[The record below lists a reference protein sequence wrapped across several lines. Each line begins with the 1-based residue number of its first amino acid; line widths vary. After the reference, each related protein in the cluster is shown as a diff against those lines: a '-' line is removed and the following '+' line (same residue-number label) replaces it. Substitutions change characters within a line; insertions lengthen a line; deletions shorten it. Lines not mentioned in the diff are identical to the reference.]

1 MPNSNYENLLQYEK
15 TRMAKAYII
24 AVYNEIHDPEKL
36 KAYAVDARTAM
47 EANGAQFL
55 ARGTNLVSKEGS
67 TPLRAVISEFENME
81 AAQKAYDS
89 EEYKAAC
96 EKLKGGVDRQ
106 MFILEGL

>member
-1 MPNSNYENLLQYEK
+1 
-15 TRMAKAYII
+15 MAKAYII

-36 KAYAVDARTAM
+36 KAYAARPAM

-67 TPLRAVISEFENME
+67 TPLRAVISEI
-81 AAQKAYDS
+81 

-96 EKLKGGVDRQ
+96 VKLKGGVDRQ

>member
-1 MPNSNYENLLQYEK
+1 MSV
-15 TRMAKAYII
+15 RKAT
-24 AVYNEIHDPEKL
+24 P
-36 KAYAVDARTAM
+36 
-47 EANGAQFL
+47 
-55 ARGTNLVSKEGS
+55 
-67 TPLRAVISEFENME
+67 PLRAVIGEFESME

>member
-1 MPNSNYENLLQYEK
+1 M
-15 TRMAKAYII
+15 TKAYII

-36 KAYAVDARTAM
+36 KAYAVDARPAM

-55 ARGTNLVSKEGS
+55 ARGTNIISKEGN
-67 TPLRAVISEFENME
+67 TPLRAVISEFESLE

-106 MFILEGL
+106 MLIMEGL

>member
-1 MPNSNYENLLQYEK
+1 
-15 TRMAKAYII
+15 MAKAYII

-36 KAYAVDARTAM
+36 KAYAVDARPAM
-47 EANGAQFL
+47 EANGAQIL
-55 ARGTNLVSKEGS
+55 ARGTNLVSKEGNI
-67 TPLRAVISEFENME
+67 PLRAVISEFESME

-96 EKLKGGVDRQ
+96 AKLDGGVDRQ